1 MSGFQGGRQVT
12 DEMMRRGALFIREA
26 AIDWDVVPRDSYLRN
41 ISALKGFSRLAFESN
56 VTFFAGENGTG
67 KSTLL
72 EGIAVAYGYNAEG
85 GTQNYRFSTYQDVSE
100 LEEAI
105 RLVKG
110 YRKRNSGYFFRAESF
125 FNVAT
130 VTNLQY
136 NDDGRLPD
144 YHAQSHGESF
154 LSFLQDEAREGV
166 YLMDEPEAA
175 LSPQRQLTLMRHIYY
190 MAMEGSQFII
200 ATHSPILLGLP
211 GAQILNFSDEGIR
224 PIRYEDTESYQIT
237 KLFLERRRQMLEEL
251 FKDAEE

>member
-1 MSGFQGGRQVT
+1 MT
-12 DEMMRRGALFIREA
+12 DDVMRRGALFIREA
-26 AIDWDVVPRDSYLRN
+26 AVDWDEVPRDSYLRD
-41 ISALKGFSRLAFESN
+41 IPALKGFNRLYFDSN

-72 EGIAVAYGYNAEG
+72 EGIAVAYGFNAEG
-85 GTQNYRFSTYQDVSE
+85 GTRNYQFSTYHDVSE
-100 LEEAI
+100 LEQAI

-130 VTNLQY
+130 ATALKY
-136 NDDGRLPD
+136 NDDGQLPD

-154 LSFLQDEAREGV
+154 LTFLQDECREGV

-175 LSPQRQLTLMRHIYY
+175 LSPQRQLTLLLHIHC
-190 MAMEGSQFII
+190 MALEGSQFII

-211 GAQILNFSDEGIR
+211 GARILNFSEEGIQ
-224 PIRYEDTESYQIT
+224 PIQYEDTESYQIT
-237 KLFLERRRQMLEEL
+237 KLFLERRELILREL
-251 FKDAEE
+251 FRGNGAGG

>member
-1 MSGFQGGRQVT
+1 MLFRREQKVT

-72 EGIAVAYGYNAEG
+72 EGIAVAYGFNAEG

-211 GAQILNFSDEGIR
+211 GAQILNFSDEGIW

-237 KLFLERRRQMLEEL
+237 KLFLERRRQMLDEL

>member
-1 MSGFQGGRQVT
+1 MT

-26 AIDWDVVPRDSYLRN
+26 AIDWDVVPRDSYLRD

-72 EGIAVAYGYNAEG
+72 EGIAVAYGFNAEG

-175 LSPQRQLTLMRHIYY
+175 LSPQRQLTLMLHIHS
-190 MAMEGSQFII
+190 MALEGSQFII

-211 GAQILNFSDEGIR
+211 EARILSFTDAGIH

-237 KLFLERRRQMLEEL
+237 KLFLDRRMQMLSEL
-251 FKDAEE
+251 FGPMED

>member
-1 MSGFQGGRQVT
+1 MSDDV
-12 DEMMRRGALFIREA
+12 MCRGALFIREA
-26 AIDWDVVPRDSYLRN
+26 AIDWDVVPRDSYLRD
-41 ISALKGFSRLAFESN
+41 IPALKGFDRLAFDSN

-72 EGIAVAYGYNAEG
+72 EGIAVAYGFNAEG

-100 LEEAI
+100 LEETI

-130 VTNLQY
+130 VTNLKY

-211 GAQILNFSDEGIR
+211 EARILSFTDEGIQ
-224 PIRYEDTESYQIT
+224 PIRYENTESYQIT
-237 KLFLERRRQMLEEL
+237 KLFLERRRQILDEL

>member
-1 MSGFQGGRQVT
+1 MT
-12 DEMMRRGALFIREA
+12 DDVMRRGALFIREA
-26 AIDWDVVPRDSYLRN
+26 AIDWNVVPRDSYLRD
-41 ISALKGFSRLAFESN
+41 ILALKGFTRLVFESN

-72 EGIAVAYGYNAEG
+72 EGIAVAYGYNPEG
-85 GTQNYRFSTYQDVSE
+85 GTKNYHFSTYQDVSE

-130 VTNLQY
+130 VTKLQY

-154 LSFLQDEAREGV
+154 LTFLQDEAREGV

-211 GAQILNFSDEGIR
+211 GAQILSFSDDGIQ
-224 PIRYEDTESYQIT
+224 PIRYEETESYQIT
-237 KLFLERRRQMLEEL
+237 KLFLERRKQMLDEL
-251 FKDAEE
+251 FKDTEE

>member
-1 MSGFQGGRQVT
+1 MT
-12 DEMMRRGALFIREA
+12 DDVMRRGALFIREV
-26 AIDWDVVPRDSYLRN
+26 AIDWNVVPRDSYLRD

-72 EGIAVAYGYNAEG
+72 EGIAVAYGYNPEG
-85 GTQNYRFSTYQDVSE
+85 GTKNYHFSTYQDVSE

-130 VTNLQY
+130 VTKLQY

-154 LSFLQDEAREGV
+154 LTFLQDEAREGV

-211 GAQILNFSDEGIR
+211 GARILSFSDDGIQ
-224 PIRYEDTESYQIT
+224 PIRYEETESYQIT
-237 KLFLERRRQMLEEL
+237 KLFLERRKQMLDEL

>member
-1 MSGFQGGRQVT
+1 MT
-12 DEMMRRGALFIREA
+12 DDVMRRGALFIREA
-26 AIDWDVVPRDSYLRN
+26 AVDWDEVPRDSYLRD
-41 ISALKGFSRLAFESN
+41 IPALKGFNRLYFDSN

-85 GTQNYRFSTYQDVSE
+85 GTRNYQFSTYHDVSE
-100 LEEAI
+100 LEQAI

-130 VTNLQY
+130 ATALKY
-136 NDDGRLPD
+136 NDDGQLPD

-154 LSFLQDEAREGV
+154 LTFLQDECREGV

-175 LSPQRQLTLMRHIYY
+175 LSPQRQLTLLLHIHC
-190 MAMEGSQFII
+190 MALEGSQFII

-211 GAQILNFSDEGIR
+211 GARILNFSEDGIH
-224 PIRYEDTESYQIT
+224 PIQYEDTESYQIT
-237 KLFLERRRQMLEEL
+237 KLFLERRELILREL
-251 FKDAEE
+251 FRGNGADG

>member
-1 MSGFQGGRQVT
+1 MT
-12 DEMMRRGALFIREA
+12 DEMMSRGALFIREA
-26 AIDWDVVPRDSYLRN
+26 AIDWDVVPRDSYLRD

-72 EGIAVAYGYNAEG
+72 EGIAVAYGYNPEG

-211 GAQILNFSDEGIR
+211 GAQILNFSDEGIQ
-224 PIRYEDTESYQIT
+224 PIRYEETESYQIT
-237 KLFLERRRQMLEEL
+237 KLFLERRRQMLDEL
-251 FKDAEE
+251 FKDAEG

>member
-1 MSGFQGGRQVT
+1 MT

-72 EGIAVAYGYNAEG
+72 EGIAVAYGFNAEG
-85 GTQNYRFSTYQDVSE
+85 GTQNYRFSTYQDVAE

-190 MAMEGSQFII
+190 MAMEGSQFVI

-237 KLFLERRRQMLEEL
+237 KLFLERRRQMQDEL

>member
-1 MSGFQGGRQVT
+1 MAW
-12 DEMMRRGALFIREA
+12 DE
-26 AIDWDVVPRDSYLRN
+26 VPRDSYLRD

-72 EGIAVAYGYNAEG
+72 EGIAVAYGYNPEG
-85 GTQNYRFSTYQDVSE
+85 GTKNYHFSTYQDVSE

-130 VTNLQY
+130 VTKLQY

-154 LSFLQDEAREGV
+154 LTFLQDEAREGV

-211 GAQILNFSDEGIR
+211 GARILSFSDDGIQ
-224 PIRYEDTESYQIT
+224 PIRYEETESYQIT
-237 KLFLERRRQMLEEL
+237 KLFLERRKQMLDEL
-251 FKDAEE
+251 FKDTEE

>member
-1 MSGFQGGRQVT
+1 
-12 DEMMRRGALFIREA
+12 MRRGALFIREA
-26 AIDWDVVPRDSYLRN
+26 AIVWDEVPRDSYLRD
-41 ISALKGFSRLAFESN
+41 IPALKGFDRLAFDSN

-72 EGIAVAYGYNAEG
+72 EGIAVAYGYNPEG
-85 GTQNYRFSTYQDVSE
+85 GTRNYHFSTYHDVSE

-105 RLVKG
+105 RLVRG

-130 VTNLQY
+130 VTNLEY
-136 NDDGRLPD
+136 NDGSMPD

-154 LSFLQDEAREGV
+154 LAFLQDECREGV

-175 LSPQRQLTLMRHIYY
+175 LSPQRQLTLLLHIHC
-190 MAMEGSQFII
+190 MALEGSQFII

-211 GAQILNFSDEGIR
+211 GGANTELLRGRHPARIIRGHGELPDHEAVSGAARAAAEGAV
-224 PIRYEDTESYQIT
+224 P
-237 KLFLERRRQMLEEL
+237 ERGGGWVSI
-251 FKDAEE
+251 A

>member
-1 MSGFQGGRQVT
+1 MT

-72 EGIAVAYGYNAEG
+72 EGIAVAYGFNAEG

-211 GAQILNFSDEGIR
+211 GAQILNFSDEGIW

-237 KLFLERRRQMLEEL
+237 KLFLERRRQMLDEL
-251 FKDAEE
+251 FKDAEG

>member
-1 MSGFQGGRQVT
+1 MQ
-12 DEMMRRGALFIREA
+12 RGTLFIREA
-26 AIDWDVVPRDSYLRN
+26 AIHWDDVPRGSYLRD
-41 ISALKGFSRLAFESN
+41 IPALKDFNRLVFDSN
-56 VTFFAGENGTG
+56 ITFFAGENGTG

-72 EGIAVAYGYNAEG
+72 EGIAVAYGYNPEG
-85 GTQNYRFSTYQDVSE
+85 GTRNYHFSTYHDVSE

-105 RLVKG
+105 RLVRG
-110 YRKRNSGYFFRAESF
+110 YRPRNSGYFFRAESF

-130 VTNLQY
+130 VTKLQY
-136 NDDGRLPD
+136 NDDGRMPD

-200 ATHSPILLGLP
+200 ATHSPILLGMP
-211 GAQILNFSDEGIR
+211 ESRILNFSEDGIK
-224 PIRYEDTESYQIT
+224 PIQYKETESYQIT
-237 KLFLERRRQMLEEL
+237 KLFLERREQILKEL
-251 FKDAEE
+251 FKSNEE

>member
-1 MSGFQGGRQVT
+1 MT

-26 AIDWDVVPRDSYLRN
+26 AIDWDAVPADSYLRD
-41 ISALKGFSRLAFESN
+41 ILALRGFDRLAFDSN

-72 EGIAVAYGYNAEG
+72 EGIAVAYGYNPEG
-85 GTQNYRFSTYQDVSE
+85 GTRNYHFSTYRDVSE

>member
-1 MSGFQGGRQVT
+1 MT
-12 DEMMRRGALFIREA
+12 DDVMRRGALFIREV
-26 AIDWDVVPRDSYLRN
+26 AIDWNVVPRDSYLRD

-72 EGIAVAYGYNAEG
+72 EGIAVAYGYNPEG
-85 GTQNYRFSTYQDVSE
+85 GTKNYHFSTYQDVSE

-130 VTNLQY
+130 VTKLQY

-154 LSFLQDEAREGV
+154 LTFLQDEAREGV

-211 GAQILNFSDEGIR
+211 GAQILSFSEEGIQ
-224 PIRYEDTESYQIT
+224 PIRYEETESYQIT
-237 KLFLERRRQMLEEL
+237 KLFLERRKQMLDEL
-251 FKDAEE
+251 FKDTEE

>member
-1 MSGFQGGRQVT
+1 MT
-12 DEMMRRGALFIREA
+12 DDVMRRGALFIREA
-26 AIDWDVVPRDSYLRN
+26 AIDWDQVPRDSYLRD
-41 ISALKGFSRLAFESN
+41 IPALKGFDRLAFDGN

-85 GTQNYRFSTYQDVSE
+85 GTQNYHFSTYHDVSE

-105 RLVKG
+105 RLVRG

-130 VTNLQY
+130 ATALQY

-154 LSFLQDEAREGV
+154 LTFLQDECREGV

-175 LSPQRQLTLMRHIYY
+175 LSPQRQLTLMLHIHS
-190 MAMEGSQFII
+190 MALEGSQFII

-211 GAQILNFSDEGIR
+211 EARILNFSEAGIH
-224 PIRYEDTESYQIT
+224 PVRYEETESYQIT
-237 KLFLERRRQMLEEL
+237 KLFLERRDLMLKEL
-251 FKDAEE
+251 FGEAEAKYD